1 MNRRALV
8 YRLGLLLFVSALG
21 YTLANVELLDAG
33 KLQRGTHN
41 TLLFARGLLPPD
53 WSVLPTVT
61 AALGETVQIAFAG
74 TALGF
79 LLALPTALAA
89 SPMVAGRKAAAATRL
104 LLALIRTVPALL
116 WAIVFVV
123 AIGLG
128 PAAGTLG
135 VAMYTL
141 GYLGK
146 LYAEAFE
153 GVDPEVVEAVR
164 GTGIGRLQLA
174 RYAIIPEAVNSIVS
188 QLLFMFEY
196 NVRASSILGFV
207 GAGGIGYY
215 LMGYLQTLR
224 YDSLTTAL
232 LVTLTVVVAIDRAS
246 AALRAR
252 LLLSPTGPGQ

>member
-1 MNRRALV
+1 MNRQLWTPRF
-8 YRLGLLLFVSALG
+8 GWLLLAGALLYSLHDVG
-21 YTLANVELLDAG
+21 LLDADR
-33 KLQRGTHN
+33 LQRGVGN
-41 TLLFARGLLPPD
+41 ALVFARGLVPPD
-53 WSVLPTVT
+53 WNVLPTV
-61 AALGETVQIAFAG
+61 AEAIGETVQIAFAG

-79 LLALPTALAA
+79 LLALPAALAA
-89 SPMVAGRKAAAATRL
+89 SPIAAGPGVAAATRL

-123 AIGLG
+123 AVGLG

-146 LYAEAFE
+146 LYAEAFD
-153 GVDPEVVEAVR
+153 GVDPEVLEAVR
-164 GTGIGRLQLA
+164 GTGVGRLQLA
-174 RYAIIPEAVNSIVS
+174 RYAILPEAANILVS

-215 LMGYLQTLR
+215 LLGYLQTLR
-224 YDSLTTAL
+224 YASLTAAL
-232 LVTLTVVVAIDRAS
+232 LVTLAVVIVIDRVS

-252 LLLSPTGPGQ
+252 LLLTAPRGR